1 MVFQAHNAKRRANAE
16 QDRLE
21 LAEAAAI
28 EAAKKSEKKVL

>member
-1 MVFQAHNAKRRANAE
+1 MKQAHNAKRRANAE

-28 EAAKKSEKKVL
+28 EPQLSLQ